1 MRKNTKKWG
10 ENMKKRG
17 AVGTYLVLVAAV
29 LLSKVLGMA
38 RNMLLSRFYGTA
50 TPMAD
55 AFIAAS
61 NLPLTLYD
69 VTLGTAIA
77 SAFVPVFNEK
87 LTKNGKAQAERF
99 GSNFLNITV
108 LIAGLVTLL
117 GILFPQVV
125 LSLTA
130 GGLEGE
136 ALGYA
141 VNLVRI
147 ILPVMCIATGVYI
160 FIGILQSYNSF
171 VAPALVSLVFN
182 VVTILYFLVFDRYF
196 GIYGLGVAFTLGWL
210 LQLFFLLPSLYK
222 KKFRYSP
229 VLSFRDGDIRR
240 VLILTLPLFV
250 AALAQP
256 INQLISSNISSTLGQ
271 GMLSSVNYAY
281 QAYFIVAGIFS
292 YCLTNLFFPEMSRCF
307 SRGDQAAAE
316 GICRK
321 MLGSISVIVLPIM
334 AFMIG
339 NSKPVIRLLYEGG
352 EFTAEDTAR
361 VGTLLAI
368 YACAMLFYSYQEIL
382 NKYFYSMQKVY
393 GPVITALAGIG
404 TNLAVSLVASRYWG
418 VYGLALGT
426 LAAALVMA
434 GVLLIL
440 TRRATPG
447 ALNRGLLFGIGKD
460 LVAAAGLFVAGREVR
475 ILLEGLMS
483 GKTGSLLGLL
493 GGFAAGALVYL
504 GILLLLGSEE
514 LKELLQMVK
523 NRKNKA

>member
-1 MRKNTKKWG
+1 
-10 ENMKKRG
+10 MKKRG

-87 LTKNGKAQAERF
+87 LTKNGKEPAERF

-117 GILFPQVV
+117 GILFPKAV
-125 LSLTA
+125 LNLTA
-130 GGLEGE
+130 GGLQGE

-160 FIGILQSYNSF
+160 FIGILQSYSSF

-182 VVTILYFLVFDRYF
+182 VVTILYFLIFDRHF
-196 GIYGLGVAFTLGWL
+196 GIYGLGAAFTIGWL
-210 LQLFFLLPSLYK
+210 LQLFFLFPSLYK
-222 KKFRYSP
+222 NKFRYSP
-229 VLSFRDGDIRR
+229 VLSFRDPDIRR
-240 VLILTLPLFV
+240 VLVLTLPLFV

-307 SRGDQAAAE
+307 SRGDQTAAE

-352 EFTAEDTAR
+352 EFTAEDTSR
-361 VGTLLAI
+361 VGMLLAI

-393 GPVITALAGIG
+393 GPVITALAGIA

-418 VYGLALGT
+418 VNGLAIGT
-426 LAAALVMA
+426 LAAAFVMA
-434 GVLLIL
+434 LVLLIL
-440 TRRATPG
+440 TSRTTPG
-447 ALNRGLLFGIGKD
+447 VLNRQLLFGIGKD

-475 ILLEGLMS
+475 ILLNGFLA
-483 GKTGSLLGLL
+483 GKIGDILALL
-493 GGFAAGALVYL
+493 GGFIAGLLVYL
-504 GILLLLGSEE
+504 VVLLLLGSTE
-514 LKELLQMVK
+514 LKELLQLVK